1 MWLCASLFYHGG
13 SNCPL
18 LKVSVLCLCNVLYW
32 RLIVPKLNR
41 ICDVSEFIWM
51 IVHVVPRTHVYLW
64 SKVVRLFCF
73 VLMKS
78 SKPGCFMSCAWSLWK
93 ALEEGGASAWFHDVW
108 TCDAKVLEYWMI
120 FSLKIKLNHSWKVQR
135 N

>member
-32 RLIVPKLNR
+32 RLIISKLNR
-41 ICDVSEFIWM
+41 ICDVLEFIWM
-51 IVHVVPRTHVYLW
+51 IVHVVRRTHVYLW
-64 SKVVRLFCF
+64 SKLVSLFCF

-78 SKPGCFMSCAWSLWK
+78 SKPGCFMSCSWSLWK
-93 ALEEGGASAWFHDVW
+93 ALEERGCIGLVPWGLDLWCKSSWILNDFF
-108 TCDAKVLEYWMI
+108 TEN
-120 FSLKIKLNHSWKVQR
+120 KIKS
-135 N
+135 